1 MGARRSIPGVM
12 DRSRVPEEVVIRGA
26 MEFLTSR
33 GLELTGDEADM
44 LVGLLRPFASPWPG
58 EDHSYAPTH
67 LDHALT
73 FLEGDMMDPGEAL
86 YGLVEYMGAAGLWT
100 THEANLRALYEQEAT
115 TAFSRDLGE
124 HVSPEDDPA
133 IDLDVVPFRGR
144 HRDEA

>member
-1 MGARRSIPGVM
+1 MG
-12 DRSRVPEEVVIRGA
+12 RSRVPEEVVVRGA
-26 MEFLTSR
+26 MEFMTSR
-33 GLELTGDEADM
+33 SLELTRQEADTLIGM
-44 LVGLLRPFASPWPG
+44 LRPFGSPWPG

-73 FLEGDMMDPGEAL
+73 FLEGDMMDPSEAL

-100 THEANLRALYEQEAT
+100 THEVGLRAMYEQEAT
-115 TAFSRDLGE
+115 TAFGRDLGE